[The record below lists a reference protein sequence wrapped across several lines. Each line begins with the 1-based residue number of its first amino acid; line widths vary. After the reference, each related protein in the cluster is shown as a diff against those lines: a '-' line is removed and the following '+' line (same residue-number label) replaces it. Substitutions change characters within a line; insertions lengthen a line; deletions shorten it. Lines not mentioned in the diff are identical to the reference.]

1 MKDGT
6 QWVVLDTETDGLCH
20 PIYIVEIA
28 AQRMI
33 DDQPDGEPFQIF
45 LDHGVPI
52 PTGAYAVH
60 GYSQSF
66 LAKNG
71 IDPLDAYRQ
80 LKDYVEDRFVCCH
93 NMRYDWS
100 QALMPEWRRL
110 GIDPIGQK
118 GFCTWMLS
126 KRMVRELVS
135 FRLDLLRAHYKL
147 NCSKAHSALGDVE
160 SVVDLLSTHLLPQL
174 QKKQITSFEDVLEFS
189 RINPPIKATCLVHD
203 MDYGEIEAMLKERR
217 RLAYEKKREEEKKR
231 DEFYESIHNLR
242 VKLEGAT
249 KETFPK
255 IIAEYEFIED
265 EPEIEFEEKHF
276 LFTGKLKWGVRKNVL
291 ELVESLGGIP
301 ETSKSIN
308 QRINY
313 LILGED
319 EKRGWTSHIF
329 GGKLNTAFIA
339 KFENPDRD
347 FHLVLEE
354 DFFAAI
360 NDYRARNGSNPVKR
374 RKIQYEDGYA
384 VGFKMAVGECFEKTM
399 TSKNFQSGDTIYDTP
414 KAYVGS
420 WGESLKHIGYGFQVK
435 DKTGDVIEYDLLKPN
450 EDRTKLVKD
459 STVKESIDEFM
470 SKLEKGI

>member
-6 QWVVLDTETDGLCH
+6 KWIVLDTETDGLCH
-20 PIYIVEIA
+20 PIHIVEIA

-33 DDQPDGEPFQIF
+33 DDQTDGEPFQIF
-45 LDHGVPI
+45 LNHGVPI
-52 PTGAYAVH
+52 PTAAYAVH

-66 LAKNG
+66 LTKNG
-71 IDPLDAYRQ
+71 ADPHEAYKQ
-80 LKDYVEDRFVCCH
+80 LREYIGDRFVCCH

-100 QALMPEWRRL
+100 QALMPEWARL
-110 GIDPIGQK
+110 GIEPIGQK

-126 KRMVRELVS
+126 KRIVRELVS
-135 FRLDLLRAHYKL
+135 FRLDLLRRHYNL

-174 QKKQITSFEDVLEFS
+174 HKKQITSFEDVLEFS
-189 RINPPIKATCLVHD
+189 RINPPIKATCLVHG
-203 MDYGEIEAMLKERR
+203 MDYAQIEGTLKKDKSIRYENS
-217 RLAYEKKREEEKKR
+217 LKKIAYA
-231 DEFYESIHNLR
+231 SAGILR
-242 VKLEGAT
+242 KKLEGAT
-249 KETFPK
+249 QETFPK

-265 EPEIEFEEKHF
+265 EPEIEFDGKHF

-313 LILGED
+313 LVLGED

-329 GGKLNTAFIA
+329 GGKLNTAFIG

-354 DFFAAI
+354 DFFAAV
-360 NDYRARNGSNPVKR
+360 NDYRARNGSNSVKR
-374 RKIQYEDGYA
+374 KKIQFQDGYA
-384 VGFKMAVGECFEKTM
+384 VGFKMAVGEFFAKTM
-399 TSKNFQSGDTIYDTP
+399 SSKNFQPGDTIYDTP
-414 KAYVGS
+414 KAYIGT
-420 WGESLKHIGYGFQVK
+420 WGESLKHISYGFQVK